1 MFELENK
8 NVLVLGLGPRGRA
21 ACGLLAGRGAHV
33 TAVDAGRGSEFSD
46 ETAALRARGVH
57 LEFGVKSPPA
67 RPFDLVVMTPG
78 MAAEPSMATDSLA
91 SGTLVISELELGYQ
105 QAQCMAI
112 AVAGAN
118 GKGTT
123 SELIARVLQQNQR
136 KADVAGHR
144 SRPICSIVEN
154 SRELDFMILQA
165 EDSQLER
172 TRFFRAAVSVILN
185 LAEDRPGGDPRHNPS
200 IRAAERLLA
209 NQQAFDWAIIQSE
222 ALARLQAAGVPIPAK
237 TISFSANDSEADLHL
252 DRGLIVSR
260 LGNWDGP
267 LLDMD
272 RCQLRGPHNAE
283 NLMATMAVG
292 HVLRLPLETMVD
304 ILKTQPPGRH
314 RFELIAEINGVQF
327 INDAKSANLV
337 ALRQALQAVRAV
349 AAAKPNVWLI
359 AGAHDQGLD
368 YHKIGPDLSMRVK
381 RVLLVGD
388 SGEKIRAAWSL
399 FTPCIKSPSLI
410 EAIVEAARQAAS
422 GDVVLFSPACSGSDL
437 FRDYQRIGEMFCQTV
452 KSIGSGGQPGHPNI
466 HGKTGSGVK

>member
-1 MFELENK
+1 MFDLENK

-33 TAVDAGRGSEFSD
+33 TAVDAGRGPELSD
-46 ETAALRARGVH
+46 ETAALRARGVE
-57 LEFGVKSPPA
+57 LEFGVKNPPS

-78 MAAEPSMATDSLA
+78 MAAEPLMDTDSLA
-91 SGTLVISELELGYQ
+91 SGTPVISELELGYQ
-105 QAQCMAI
+105 QAQCMVI

-144 SRPICSIVEN
+144 SRPICSIVEH
-154 SRELDFMILQA
+154 SRELDFMILQV

-172 TRFFRAAVSVILN
+172 TRYFRAAVTVILN
-185 LAEDRPGGDPRHNPS
+185 LAEDRPDENRRHNPS

-222 ALARLQAAGVPIPAK
+222 ALARLRAVGVPIPAK
-237 TISFSANDSEADLHL
+237 TISFSATDTEADLHL

-272 RCQLRGPHNAE
+272 HCQLRGPHNAE

-304 ILKTQPPGRH
+304 TLKTQPPARH
-314 RFELIAEINGVQF
+314 RFQLISEINGVQF
-327 INDAKSANLV
+327 INDAKSANLA
-337 ALRQALQAVRAV
+337 ALRQALRATRPGSE
-349 AAAKPNVWLI
+349 AQPNVWLI
-359 AGAHDQGLD
+359 AGAPDHGLD
-368 YHKIGPDLSMRVK
+368 YHTLGPDLSRRVK
-381 RVLLVGD
+381 RVFLVGD
-388 SGEKIRAAWSL
+388 SGEKICAAWSL
-399 FTPCIKSPSLI
+399 FTPCAKAASLV
-410 EAIVEAARQAAS
+410 EAILEAARLAAS
-422 GDVVLFSPACSGSDL
+422 GDVVLFSPACSGSDQ
-437 FRDYQRIGEMFCQTV
+437 FRDYQKSGEMFCQAV
-452 KSIGSGGQPGHPNI
+452 KSIGSGGHSGHHNI
-466 HGKTGSGVK
+466 HGKTGGGSN